1 MGYLDNSGDIIL
13 DAVLTDAGRA
23 RLAKGDGSF
32 RIVKF
37 ALGDDEIDYA
47 LYNVN
52 ANTGYEDLRIL
63 KLPIFEAF
71 TNNTSTLNSKLMT
84 YSNNESLL
92 YLPIIKSLDAPAP
105 GLNRLS
111 AFNGGYY
118 APCDSAT
125 YTAASVAVAPASDTD
140 GAKRS
145 AGILKTTTR
154 GDNNSV
160 VAFDQG
166 LDSDSSLNWLGTSQP
181 DLVEQ
186 QYIVEVD
193 NRLLKVNTTTG
204 MNALASPSF
213 VDDDSIAS
221 YYFSLSNTPGYFST
235 QIGGPAVSN
244 PGESGSPDWQ
254 ARLDEENGVN
264 TMYPKSIGTST
275 TTGLFGTRLIFG
287 LTTSDDLRNQAI
299 TEGLWSKLGQLQNID
314 FGGGGVNF
322 QVINTVIRVTGV
334 NTGYR
339 TDIPVAA
346 IKKV

>member
-47 LYNVN
+47 LYNAN

-71 TNNTSTLNSKLMT
+71 TNNTSTLNSKLLT
-84 YSNNESLL
+84 YSNNTSLL
-92 YLPIIKSLDAPAP
+92 YLPVIRSYDRSTGANRFNT
-105 GLNRLS
+105 LN
-111 AFNGGYY
+111 NGYI

-125 YTAASVAVAPASDTD
+125 YAAALPSALATPAQQRT
-140 GAKRS
+140 
-145 AGILKTTTR
+145 AGILATQDRTNT
-154 GDNNSV
+154 NNLI
-160 VAFDQG
+160 AFDQG
-166 LDSDSSLNWLGTSQP
+166 LDSDASLDWLGQDQP

-193 NRLLKVNTTTG
+193 DRLLKVSTPLTPG
-204 MNALASPSF
+204 RALANPSF

-221 YYFSLSNTPGYFST
+221 YYFSLSNTPAYFA
-235 QIGGPAVSN
+235 QQQGGPAVSN
-244 PGESGSPDWQ
+244 PGDSGAGGEYAAVFANVD
-254 ARLDEENGVN
+254 GVN
-264 TMYPKSIGTST
+264 QMDTKGIGTSA
-275 TTGLFGTRLIFG
+275 TTGLFGTRLVFG
-287 LTTSDDLRNQAI
+287 LATSSDLRNQAV
-299 TEGLWSKLGQLQNID
+299 TEGLWSKLGILESIN
-314 FGGGGVNF
+314 FGTGFVNY
-322 QVINTVIRVTGV
+322 QRINTVVRVTGV

-339 TDIPVAA
+339 ADIPVAA
-346 IKKV
+346 IKKI